1 MLDTSIEQLIDL
13 GLSEDIGA
21 GDHSSLACIDPETV
35 NQGEIFAK
43 EDGVIYGTSVA
54 LRVFEKVD
62 PKLQVTV
69 EQPDGS
75 SVKKGDVVLR
85 LKGNPQSIL
94 TGERLAL
101 NFLQRL
107 SGIATTTNRL
117 VQLCN
122 GKTTLLDTRKTTPG
136 FRILEK
142 AAVKAG
148 GGGNHRMGLHDMIM
162 LKDNHLDYAGGIAQ
176 AIDRCHAY
184 IRANQLELK
193 IEVEVR
199 DFAELDEVLQKGG
212 IDRIMLDNFSPDD
225 ISKALTIIGG
235 KYETEASGGITEA
248 TLPAY
253 AATGVDFI
261 SIGALTHSVKSL
273 DLSLLVHAE

>member
-184 IRANQLELK
+184 IRANHLDLK

>member
-253 AATGVDFI
+253 AATGVDYI